1 MSIPEPERATD
12 WLERPLSGGS
22 GRGCGI
28 SSSNSV
34 HGDCGDC
41 NECGDHD
48 DYRKRKTEKKMEPG
62 RNCWQFYP
70 PNRGEKTGGHEGK
83 LQ

>member
-48 DYRKRKTEKKMEPG
+48 DYMKKENRKEDGTGTELLAVLPTKSWGK
-62 RNCWQFYP
+62 
-70 PNRGEKTGGHEGK
+70 NRGT
-83 LQ
+83 